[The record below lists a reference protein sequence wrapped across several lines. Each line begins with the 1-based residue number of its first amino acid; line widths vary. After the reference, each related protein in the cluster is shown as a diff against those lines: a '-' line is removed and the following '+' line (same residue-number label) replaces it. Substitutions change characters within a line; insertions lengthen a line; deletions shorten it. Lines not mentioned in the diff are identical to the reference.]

1 MTDWDLSDIC
11 DLRSVPRG
19 LSVVQISS
27 HHCLHFPGLAPL
39 LAPDSSSWLLRLLP
53 GAPSAIRSAGKAM
66 PTYEY
71 RCEKCKETFEIF
83 QSMKD
88 DALQVCPKEHC
99 RLETWGK
106 GKVKRLLGAGAGLI
120 FKGSGFYIT
129 DYRSQSYSEAAKK
142 ESGSKESGGAKT
154 DSSAPK
160 TTKEKSSSGS
170 GSKSES

>member
-1 MTDWDLSDIC
+1 
-11 DLRSVPRG
+11 
-19 LSVVQISS
+19 
-27 HHCLHFPGLAPL
+27 
-39 LAPDSSSWLLRLLP
+39 
-53 GAPSAIRSAGKAM
+53 M

-71 RCEKCKETFEIF
+71 RCEKCNETFEMF

-88 DALQVCPKEHC
+88 DALQVCPQGQC
-99 RLETWGK
+99 RMETWGQ

-129 DYRSQSYSEAAKK
+129 DYRSQSYTEAAKK
-142 ESGSKESGGAKT
+142 ETGSKESKDTASKESSGAKT

-160 TTKEKSSSGS
+160 TTKEKSPGGS